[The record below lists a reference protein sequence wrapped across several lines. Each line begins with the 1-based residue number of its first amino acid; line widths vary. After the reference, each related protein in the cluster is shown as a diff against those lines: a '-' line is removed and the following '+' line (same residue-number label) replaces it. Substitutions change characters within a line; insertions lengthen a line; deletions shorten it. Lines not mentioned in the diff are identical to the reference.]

1 MGAKSGVGAR
11 CGIAAGAE
19 LIMRPLRIY
28 VDTSVFGGALDEEFQ
43 EHSLRFFQLAA
54 QPVVRVLVSDVVVAE
69 LARAPE
75 GVRDV
80 LMRIPASAIEV
91 IGITSEVLA
100 LRDAYLQ
107 AGVLTPRLID
117 DATHVAAATVARA
130 DAIVSWNFKHIVRLD
145 KIKAY
150 NAVNLLNGYGVL
162 SIQSPREVR
171 FDDPDEN

>member
-107 AGVLTPRLID
+107 AGVLTPRWID
-117 DATHVAAATVARA
+117 DATTWR
-130 DAIVSWNFKHIVRLD
+130 RRQLREPTQ
-145 KIKAY
+145 
-150 NAVNLLNGYGVL
+150 L
-162 SIQSPREVR
+162 SRGISSTSFGWTRSKPIMR
-171 FDDPDEN
+171 